1 MTAKANAPTAI
12 SALAHAVESF
22 ERVVHELKDK
32 KPAVFFDYD
41 GTLTKIVEHPDLAV
55 LSPSMRHS
63 IGRLAGRTLT
73 GIISGLD
80 LDNVRNLVQKDKL
93 LYAGS
98 HGFDMFIPGQGRCEP
113 HPSPLTW
120 NEYTPNCTNGFKT
133 YPASF
138 WNKSATHWLYNTA
151 RFKTKTS
158 LQCNLRWTMFC
169 VNTPLC
175 VNGEAKKSLRYNP
188 TYNGTRAGACSI
200 FWIFFPNS
208 PNLSPSISVM
218 TPQMKT
224 PLPF

>member
-113 HPSPLTW
+113 QPADLERVHAELHKRFQNISGIILEQKRYSLAVQYRQVQDEDQFTVQSQVDDVLRQ
-120 NEYTPNCTNGFKT
+120 
-133 YPASF
+133 YP
-138 WNKSATHWLYNTA
+138 T
-151 RFKTKTS
+151 
-158 LQCNLRWTMFC
+158 LRQW
-169 VNTPLC
+169 
-175 VNGEAKKSLRYNP
+175 GGKKIIEIQP
-188 TYNGTRAGACSI
+188 DI
-200 FWIFFPNS
+200 
-208 PNLSPSISVM
+208 
-218 TPQMKT
+218 
-224 PLPF
+224 